1 MHLVWR
7 TFFSKLF
14 RDVARKTEEFR
25 KMTVN
30 ESSICEREFGMKR
43 ETVPD
48 WLKLLLQLLGRR
60 ICFFFLS
67 RLNFICTLKVLE
79 GKI

>member
-1 MHLVWR
+1 MRFLHLIWR

-30 ESSICEREFGMKR
+30 ESAVCERDFGMRR

-48 WLKLLLQLLGRR
+48 WLQLVLSLLGRTTKL
-60 ICFFFLS
+60 FL
-67 RLNFICTLKVLE
+67 R
-79 GKI
+79 